1 MKKNENENETVQKE
15 TQKVLLVQWV
25 RTNSRGKV
33 RKRSGDKKVRK
44 SEALKEREGECIE
57 REMRRIVEWK
67 ISSQKGK

>member
-1 MKKNENENETVQKE
+1 M
-15 TQKVLLVQWV
+15 LLVQWV